1 MRIFDKTTKTLVIF
15 ADDAEL
21 TTEIDDKILAEVRS
35 FVRVS

>member
-1 MRIFDKTTKTLVIF
+1 MKIFDKTTKTLVIF

-21 TTEIDDKILAEVRS
+21 TSEVDDKVYAEARK